1 MAKNSLELF
10 SISLIFE
17 FNIASLSLSQISKQY
32 EFFSFQSTGIFLS
45 SKKKNMNE
53 NILTREN
60 IDLKQLLG

>member
-17 FNIASLSLSQISKQY
+17 FNIASLSLSQIPKQY
-32 EFFSFQSTGIFLS
+32 VFFSFQSTGIFLS

>member
-17 FNIASLSLSQISKQY
+17 FNIASLSLSQIPKQY
-32 EFFSFQSTGIFLS
+32 VFFYFPIDGNFFIVE
-45 SKKKNMNE
+45 KKNMNE